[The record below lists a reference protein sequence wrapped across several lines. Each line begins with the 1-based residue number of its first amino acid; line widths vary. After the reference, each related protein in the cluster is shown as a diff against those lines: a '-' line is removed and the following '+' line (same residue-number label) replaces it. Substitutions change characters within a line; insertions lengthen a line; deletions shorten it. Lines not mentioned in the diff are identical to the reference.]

1 MRRYKGAVT
10 SAISLCFESHE
21 YALQCNLI
29 YGVIRIKQMQLFA
42 SALREL
48 CMKFITLN
56 ESSNISDEML
66 ITRVVVI
73 YNVFD
78 KITL

>member
-1 MRRYKGAVT
+1 
-10 SAISLCFESHE
+10 
-21 YALQCNLI
+21 
-29 YGVIRIKQMQLFA
+29 MQLFA

-66 ITRVVVI
+66 ITKVVVI